1 MAIPAIFDNVGSVL
15 VARLLDEFDPL
26 RSDELLD
33 ELEQRIE
40 SGEKHVVIIFTPEMT
55 VPSMLIGGLIH
66 IAHKAREV
74 SGNLVLTGVSQQ
86 YVRVMEISHLTQ
98 LLPVVKDLNA
108 AITAAGKPGEKD
120 AFGFRRTNS

>member
-1 MAIPAIFDNVGSVL
+1 MVIPAVFENVGSVL
-15 VARLLDEFDPL
+15 VARLLEEFDPL
-26 RSDELLD
+26 QSDELLD

-40 SGEKHVVIIFTPEMT
+40 YGEKHIVMIFTPAMT

-66 IAHKAREV
+66 IAHKAREI
-74 SGNLVLTGVSQQ
+74 SGNLILTGVSQQ

-108 AITAAGKPGEKD
+108 AIAAAGKAGDKD
-120 AFGFRRTNS
+120 AFGFRRTGE